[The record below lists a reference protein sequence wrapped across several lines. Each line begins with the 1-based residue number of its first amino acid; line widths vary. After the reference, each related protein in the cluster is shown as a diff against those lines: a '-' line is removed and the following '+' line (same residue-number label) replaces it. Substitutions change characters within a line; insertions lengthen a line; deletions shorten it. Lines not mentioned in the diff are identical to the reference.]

1 MKTLGMIVIAQAA
14 LLAQPDIAVVE
25 KIAGKVGFYAADGKR
40 VAEVKV
46 GTHPHEI
53 VASRDGRTLYVSNN
67 GILWMQYAGEGGNT
81 IALIERAS
89 RKSLGVI
96 DLGNHRRPHG
106 MAVHPKTGQLVI
118 TTENPD
124 GLVLVDP
131 VARKV
136 LRRFDVKGEDPHMVL
151 FDAAGDWAYVSN
163 STSGTVAAIHIA
175 TGRTEVIPTGKRPQG
190 SVLAPDGK
198 TIFVTNADSHTIS
211 MIDTATRKVV
221 GELKTGQ
228 GPNRVAIT
236 PDGRTLVYSL
246 GAAHAVGFA
255 DVASRKETGKV
266 KLSGQPLSLTM
277 SRDGRWAFSGV
288 QDKDK
293 VHVIDVGKRSI
304 VRTVE
309 TPKEAGPDP
318 AFPLD

>member
-1 MKTLGMIVIAQAA
+1 MRTLGWLFAAQAA
-14 LLAQPDIAVVE
+14 LLAQPEIAVVE
-25 KIAGKVGFYAADGKR
+25 KIAGKVGFYAPDGKR

-53 VASRDGRTLYVSNN
+53 VASRDGKTLYVSNN
-67 GILWMQYAGEGGNT
+67 GILWMQYAGEGGNS
-81 IALIERAS
+81 IAVLDRAS
-89 RKSLGVI
+89 RKSLGLI
-96 DLGNHRRPHG
+96 DLGTNRRPHG

-124 GLVLVDP
+124 GLILVDP

-151 FDAAGDWAYVSN
+151 FDAPGEWAYVSN

-175 TGRTEVIPTGKRPQG
+175 TGKTELIPTGKRPQG
-190 SVLAPDGK
+190 SVLAPNGR
-198 TIFVTNADSHTIS
+198 TLFITNADSHTIS
-211 MIDTATRKVV
+211 LIDTTARKVV
-221 GELKTGQ
+221 GEVKTGQ

-236 PDGRTLVYSL
+236 PDGKTLVYSL

-255 DVASRKETGKV
+255 DLASRKETGQV

-293 VHVIDVGKRSI
+293 VHVIDVAKRTI
-304 VRTVE
+304 VRTID